1 MVLRTITRMMKMTD
15 IQKYKQLLLNVKSN
29 DELITLHDFTI
40 KSDGI
45 MQVAVVDDDISA
57 MDVVVLCFLVLF
69 IKDGIKNCNFEV
81 SASVSTFIEE
91 IDDLLKLCKND

>member
-1 MVLRTITRMMKMTD
+1 MTD

-57 MDVVVLCFLVLF
+57 MDVVVLCFF
-69 IKDGIKNCNFEV
+69 
-81 SASVSTFIEE
+81 SVIY
-91 IDDLLKLCKND
+91 